1 MRILY
6 FINGLSYKG
15 GMARIVVDKANYLS
29 DVLGHEVTICTY
41 NGKVES
47 AFKFSNNL
55 IIRIIKSGGDA
66 TIMKKLGCIAK
77 DIRKVGKVI

>member
-47 AFKFSNNL
+47 TFKLSNNL
-55 IIRIIKSGGDA
+55 IIRTIKSGGGECNHNEEVG
-66 TIMKKLGCIAK
+66 LY
-77 DIRKVGKVI
+77 RKGY

>member
-29 DVLGHEVTICTY
+29 DVLGHEVTIC
-41 NGKVES
+41 NAS
-47 AFKFSNNL
+47 S
-55 IIRIIKSGGDA
+55 R
-66 TIMKKLGCIAK
+66 
-77 DIRKVGKVI
+77 

>member
-47 AFKFSNNL
+47 AFKLSNNL
-55 IIRIIKSGGDA
+55 IIRTIKSGGGRECNHNEEVG
-66 TIMKKLGCIAK
+66 LY
-77 DIRKVGKVI
+77 RKGY

>member
-47 AFKFSNNL
+47 ALNFLK
-55 IIRIIKSGGDA
+55 IG
-66 TIMKKLGCIAK
+66 
-77 DIRKVGKVI
+77 

>member
-47 AFKFSNNL
+47 ANKDNK
-55 IIRIIKSGGDA
+55 IGGGECNHNEEVG
-66 TIMKKLGCIAK
+66 LY
-77 DIRKVGKVI
+77 RKGY

>member
-47 AFKFSNNL
+47 AFKFILPFFHTWNEVVE
-55 IIRIIKSGGDA
+55 K
-66 TIMKKLGCIAK
+66 
-77 DIRKVGKVI
+77 

>member
-29 DVLGHEVTICTY
+29 DVLDHEVTICTY

-47 AFKFSNNL
+47 AF
-55 IIRIIKSGGDA
+55 
-66 TIMKKLGCIAK
+66 
-77 DIRKVGKVI
+77 

>member
-47 AFKFSNNL
+47 AFKLSNKYIPQYNW
-55 IIRIIKSGGDA
+55 ITWNKIGGG
-66 TIMKKLGCIAK
+66 LQP
-77 DIRKVGKVI
+77 